1 MSDEQQ
7 GAMSSTSG
15 RATPRPG
22 GADHAASD
30 HAASDQTQIT
40 EVILCEEHR
49 GSAGHAVV
57 LVEAE
62 LCERCH
68 PPVEPGA

>member
-1 MSDEQQ
+1 MSDDQQ
-7 GAMSSTSG
+7 AATSSAAG
-15 RATPRPG
+15 RGTPRPG

-30 HAASDQTQIT
+30 ETQTT

-68 PPVEPGA
+68 PPVERGA